1 VNKDRR
7 VKRDQKTGTW
17 YFVADVPSPDGRRR
31 QARRRG
37 FATSKAAN
45 DALHDLLEASRAG
58 LPTGVRGGLLV
69 GDYLTSRWLPSL
81 AGQELRPTTVDS
93 YRRITANHLV
103 PRLGAVRL
111 SALDASMIEVMLAGL
126 AADGL
131 SPKTRKNVLGVLSKA
146 LTDAV
151 RWRLIGVNPAVGAQA
166 PRSARPVPKAWSASQ
181 LGVFLNVVSGDR
193 LEALWR
199 FVTVTGCRR
208 GEAAGLRWDDLDL
221 DRGLVTITNQRTL
234 AAGRVVEGPVKTSS
248 GARTV
253 ALDPDT
259 VTVLRA
265 WRRAQRAEL
274 VRLGV
279 RPAVAY
285 VFTGESGLPLWPQW
299 ITSRFRDLCDE
310 AGLPRIGPHG
320 LRHSA
325 ATWLIASGA
334 SPKLVSQRIGHASPT
349 VTLSLYSH
357 VLPGHDEAAAGAF
370 AAALADA
377 VTAQSGRDR
386 DHDVTTHAT

>member
-1 VNKDRR
+1 
-7 VKRDQKTGTW
+7 
-17 YFVADVPSPDGRRR
+17 
-31 QARRRG
+31 
-37 FATSKAAN
+37 
-45 DALHDLLEASRAG
+45 
-58 LPTGVRGGLLV
+58 
-69 GDYLTSRWLPSL
+69 
-81 AGQELRPTTVDS
+81 
-93 YRRITANHLV
+93 
-103 PRLGAVRL
+103 
-111 SALDASMIEVMLAGL
+111 MIEVILAGL

-234 AAGRVVEGPVKTSS
+234 VAGRVVEGPVKTSS

-265 WRRAQRAEL
+265 WRRARRAEL

-279 RPAVAY
+279 RPAVAC
-285 VFTGESGLPLWPQW
+285 VFTGSPACRCGRSG
-299 ITSRFRDLCDE
+299 SRP
-310 AGLPRIGPHG
+310 G
-320 LRHSA
+320 SA
-325 ATWLIASGA
+325 TCAMRLGCRGSARTGCST
-334 SPKLVSQRIGHASPT
+334 RRR
-349 VTLSLYSH
+349 
-357 VLPGHDEAAAGAF
+357 PG
-370 AAALADA
+370 
-377 VTAQSGRDR
+377 
-386 DHDVTTHAT
+386 